1 MYTSELKAGQ
11 TFSPPHKCIAINLIG
26 KGYNI
31 NNELHSVAS
40 FMDHKTHKVITK
52 AIEMHFLNLE
62 KADALPIQK
71 GNTRRAHLINWMKI
85 ISTDKKKERYMLA
98 ATSPVLEL
106 LNEKIEEIVRSPEE
120 QRLFDSRMK
129 LKSDIVGGFEAKFR
143 EGMQQ
148 GIEKGMQQ
156 GIEKGMLQ
164 GIEKGMQQGIEKG
177 MLQGI
182 EKGREEGIEKGL
194 HAKAIETARNCI
206 ALKMPVATIAKI
218 TGLTEE
224 EIERL

>member
-1 MYTSELKAGQ
+1 
-11 TFSPPHKCIAINLIG
+11 
-26 KGYNI
+26 
-31 NNELHSVAS
+31 
-40 FMDHKTHKVITK
+40 MDDKTHKVITK

-62 KADALPIQK
+62 KADNLPIQK

-148 GIEKGMQQ
+148 GIEKG
-156 GIEKGMLQ
+156 
-164 GIEKGMQQGIEKG
+164 
-177 MLQGI
+177 
-182 EKGREEGIEKGL
+182 REEGIEERNIFLARSFRDMGVPLDKI
-194 HAKAIETARNCI
+194 AKA
-206 ALKMPVATIAKI
+206 
-218 TGLTEE
+218 TGLSEE
-224 EIERL
+224 KIASL